1 MTPVTLSQPVLL
13 RPAPDDP
20 FEEIMLPPEGQQELA
35 PPEGASEGDD
45 PYHVERYVTEQLVL
59 SIAQSYD
66 TAWPI
71 TPEPA

>member
-1 MTPVTLSQPVLL
+1 
-13 RPAPDDP
+13 
-20 FEEIMLPPEGQQELA
+20 MLPPEGQQELA